1 MGHATH
7 TGAPLTPQQIVS
19 FATAGVYSGV
29 WWLRW
34 AKHGAS
40 DNMWPLLGWFSGLL
54 CVGSVAGCVA
64 WGAATQSNALYWK
77 QYEPGNTRVQYYT
90 IQASYETWLIVFYI
104 PNGLEFLCLII
115 AKLLLLGRLASDA
128 IRILRDEEQE
138 MSGVRATWRDGRALP
153 MLYTVFASAVTLC
166 SVVGMAAYTAAGV
179 YNSQIS
185 RLWNQAA
192 AACDP
197 LGGDTN
203 SSLLFAPAIDDA
215 VTRRYDCLAVQ
226 SVSEATALLLISGMY
241 LVLVT
246 LSVSIFRQAEKVA
259 AHALVATQP
268 NSASTTAAAAIV
280 GDAMRAAAEQRR
292 RLTLACVVVLIS
304 FPCRIAFDLLQA
316 YATYKVQYN
325 ELCPSPCGTCQS
337 DQCVRRS
344 LPAALLCNIVNMY
357 VVRAWIAYTPELHPL
372 LVAFSSPL
380 PLTVSLWLITA
391 AHTRALALQAA
402 VQQYAAGD
410 DDSTN

>member
-1 MGHATH
+1 
-7 TGAPLTPQQIVS
+7 
-19 FATAGVYSGV
+19 VYSGV

-34 AKHGAS
+34 ARHGAS
-40 DNMWPLLGWFSGLL
+40 NNMWPLLGWFSGLL

-64 WGAATQSNALYWK
+64 WGAATQSNALYWELF
-77 QYEPGNTRVQYYT
+77 EPGNTRVQFYT
-90 IQASYETWLIVFYI
+90 FGASYDRWLTAFYI

-115 AKLLLLGRLASDA
+115 AKLLLLGRLARDA
-128 IRILRDEEQE
+128 TRILRDEEQE
-138 MSGVRATWRDGRALP
+138 MSGVRASWRHGRALP

-166 SVVGMAAYTAAGV
+166 SAVGMAAYTAGGV
-179 YNSQIS
+179 YNSQHS
-185 RLWNQAA
+185 RLLDQAA

-197 LGGDTN
+197 LGNDTT
-203 SSLLFAPAIDDA
+203 SSLLFALASEDA
-215 VTRRYDCLAVQ
+215 LTHRYDCLAVQ

-246 LSVSIFRQAEKVA
+246 LSVSIFREAEKVA
-259 AHALVATQP
+259 ARALVATQP
-268 NSASTTAAAAIV
+268 NSTSTTAAIAIV

-316 YATYKVQYN
+316 YATYNVQYN

-337 DQCVRRS
+337 YQYVWRS
-344 LPAALLCNIVNMY
+344 LPTALLCNILNMY
-357 VVRAWIAYTPELHPL
+357 AVRAWLGYTPEFQPL

-391 AHTRALALQAA
+391 AHTRALALQAS
-402 VQQYAAGD
+402 VQRHTAGD

>member
-1 MGHATH
+1 M
-7 TGAPLTPQQIVS
+7 VS
-19 FATAGVYSGV
+19 FAAAGVHSGM

-34 AKHGAS
+34 ARHGAS

-54 CVGSVAGCVA
+54 CVGSVAGCLA
-64 WGAATQSNALYWK
+64 WGAATQSNALYW
-77 QYEPGNTRVQYYT
+77 ELFVPGNTRMQFYT
-90 IQASYETWLIVFYI
+90 LDASYNRWLTAFYI

-115 AKLLLLGRLASDA
+115 TKLLLLGRLASDA
-128 IRILRDEEQE
+128 TRILRDEELE
-138 MSGVRATWRDGRALP
+138 MSGVKATWRDGRALP
-153 MLYTVFASAVTLC
+153 MLHTVFASVVTLC
-166 SVVGMAAYTAAGV
+166 SAVGMVAYTAGGV
-179 YNSQIS
+179 YNSQRS
-185 RLWNQAA
+185 RLLDQAA

-197 LGGDTN
+197 LGNDTT
-203 SSLLFAPAIDDA
+203 SSLLFVPAIEDKD
-215 VTRRYDCLAVQ
+215 TRRYDCLAVQ

-259 AHALVATQP
+259 ARALVTIQP
-268 NSASTTAAAAIV
+268 NNASTTATAAIV

-316 YATYKVQYN
+316 YATYKVQFN
-325 ELCPSPCGTCQS
+325 ELCLSPCGTCQS
-337 DQCVRRS
+337 NQYVRRS
-344 LPAALLCNIVNMY
+344 LPAALLCNVVNMY
-357 VVRAWIAYTPELHPL
+357 VVRAWLAYTPEFQPL
-372 LVAFSSPL
+372 VVAFSAPL

-402 VQQYAAGD
+402 VQQYTAGD
-410 DDSTN
+410 DD

>member
-1 MGHATH
+1 M
-7 TGAPLTPQQIVS
+7 VS
-19 FATAGVYSGV
+19 FATAGVFSGV

-34 AKHGAS
+34 ARHGAS

-64 WGAATQSNALYWK
+64 WGAATQSNSVFFELF
-77 QYEPGNTRVQYYT
+77 EPGITRVQFYT
-90 IQASYETWLIVFYI
+90 LNSSYNRWQTAFYI

-115 AKLLLLGRLASDA
+115 AKLLLLGRLARDA
-128 IRILRDEEQE
+128 ARILRDEEQE
-138 MSGVRATWRDGRALP
+138 MSGVRASWRDGRALP

-166 SVVGMAAYTAAGV
+166 SVVGMVAYTAGGV
-179 YNSQIS
+179 YNSQGS
-185 RLWNQAA
+185 RLYDQAA

-203 SSLLFAPAIDDA
+203 SSRLFAPAIDDKD
-215 VTRRYDCLAVQ
+215 TLRYDCLAVQ

-246 LSVSIFRQAEKVA
+246 LSVSIFREAEKVA
-259 AHALVATQP
+259 ARALVATQP

-316 YATYKVQYN
+316 YATYNVQVN
-325 ELCPSPCGTCQS
+325 ALCPSPCGACRSYQY
-337 DQCVRRS
+337 VRRS
-344 LPAALLCNIVNMY
+344 LPAALLCNIVDMY
-357 VVRAWIAYTPELHPL
+357 VVRAWLAYTPEFQPL
-372 LVAFSSPL
+372 VVAFSSPL